1 MVKRRFS
8 RRRKARRSGR
18 DSDEPLHGLASNPI
32 TGFKVVGIGASSG
45 GLNAVS
51 SLLKALPYRTECA
64 FMLVQHLDAAH
75 RGMLAELLSAETSL
89 KVLQATDGIVIK
101 PEHLYIISPE
111 LYMEAEAGRLHLA
124 PPPTQ
129 GDARLSF
136 DFLLYS
142 LAREYGARA
151 VAVILSGTGADG
163 SAAVA
168 SITDAGG
175 LVVVQDPQEA
185 EFDGMPRN
193 AIRSATDPVILP
205 VARMP
210 EAILNRT
217 PVAPA
222 NLRARLATRPERTF
236 PPSGKGSLAESVS
249 RVLLDRYAPAALL
262 IDRRHECLYSTGLLA
277 KFLNV
282 APGSA
287 SHNLFAITPKRL
299 HRKLR
304 SAIQHATEDRKP
316 FVATGAMIENNGDKI
331 HFSIHIEPLIDHGE
345 HYFLVCFVED
355 ISPDHG
361 MERPQG
367 ARADDARVA
376 ELVAELEE
384 TRAELQAAIRNLQT
398 AGEEQQII
406 NAEALSL
413 NEEYQAAN
421 EELVTSQKE
430 LQSSNQGLASV
441 NNQLRE
447 ALESQRAISK
457 DLENILNST
466 DIATLYLDTELNIRF
481 FTPATRSLF
490 NIISSDV
497 GRPLSDFT
505 TLTDDGTL
513 QADAL
518 DVLKSEG
525 AVEREIS
532 ARDDRWY
539 IRRIRPYRTQE
550 GRIEGGVVIFIDVS
564 IQKQILQDREAAK
577 RSAELATQAKSHF
590 LAAASH
596 DLRQPL
602 QTLKLLQG
610 LLEKMVKDEQP
621 RTLVLRMEETLAS
634 MSGILNTVLDINQI
648 EAGMVQPK
656 FESFA
661 ITNLLVRMQKEFF
674 YPARAKG
681 LELRVVPCGLAVRTD
696 PRLLEQILRNLMSN
710 ALKYTLSGKILL
722 GCRRHGSKLRL
733 EVWDTGIGIPE
744 NQIEKIFNEYHQLD
758 MPIRGRDRGL
768 GLGLSIVKRLSDL
781 LGSKISI
788 RSQLQKGSVFSIEI
802 DRAAI
807 DQPLVALPSLE
818 LRTERPQNSPVAS
831 ILIIEDEDAMRDLLR
846 MGLEQAGHTVAT
858 ATNAFEAVTL
868 VKQGRFIPTFV
879 LADYNI
885 SSAMDG
891 LATIENIRNILGR
904 RIPGL
909 ILTGNISSNA
919 LKKYAQHDIPH
930 LNKPVKLREV
940 IQAVDDLLAH
950 SDKGNATDDSHAARS
965 DAALSPLIEVID
977 DELGVRES
985 IRTLFEGMGWAVLT
999 YASAEEFLAGY
1010 DPDRPGCLVLDAY
1023 LLGMSGLELLRIL
1036 KERQHRFPVIV
1047 ITGHSDVRM
1056 AVDAMKH
1063 GAADFIEK
1071 PFSLEDIQ
1079 RSVTTA
1085 LEQVRDT
1092 NDRSGRRDAARTKL
1106 AALTRRQRQI
1116 LDRIILGQPNKI
1128 IAAELG
1134 LSQRTVENHRAS
1146 IMRRT
1151 GSSSFPALLRLV
1163 VMAEE

>member
-1 MVKRRFS
+1 MARRRLS

-18 DSDEPLHGLASNPI
+18 DSGEPSYGLTPDPI
-32 TGFKVVGIGASSG
+32 AGFKVVGIGASSG
-45 GLNAVS
+45 GLNAVR
-51 SLLKALPYRTECA
+51 SLLKALPHRTECA
-64 FMLVQHLDAAH
+64 FILVQQLDGADQS
-75 RGMLAELLSAETSL
+75 LSVELLSAETSL
-89 KVLQATDGIVIK
+89 EVLQATDGVVIE
-101 PEHLYIISPE
+101 PERLYVISPE
-111 LYMEAEAGRLHLA
+111 SYMEAGAGRLHLA
-124 PPPTQ
+124 PPPTD
-129 GDARLSF
+129 GDARSPF

-142 LAREYGARA
+142 LAREYGPRA
-151 VAVILSGTGADG
+151 IAVILSDAGTDS
-163 SAAVA
+163 SAAIG

-175 LVVVQDPQEA
+175 LVVVRDPREA
-185 EFDGMPRN
+185 EFENMPQRD
-193 AIRSATDPVILP
+193 AISSANDPIVLP

-210 EAILNRT
+210 EAILNQI
-217 PVAPA
+217 PAASA
-222 NLRARLATRPERTF
+222 NLRTRLPPLPEAVFRI
-236 PPSGKGSLAESVS
+236 
-249 RVLLDRYAPAALL
+249 LLDRYAPAALL
-262 IDRRHECLYSTGLLA
+262 IDRRHEYLYSTGLMA

-287 SHNLFAITPKRL
+287 SRNLFAITPKRL

-304 SAIQHATEDRKP
+304 SAIQHATDDRKP
-316 FVATGAMIENNGDKI
+316 FVATGAMVETDGGRI
-331 HFSIHIEPLIDHGE
+331 HFSIHVEPLIDHGQQ
-345 HYFLVCFVED
+345 YFLICFVED
-355 ISPDHG
+355 VSPDRRI
-361 MERPQG
+361 EPSQE
-367 ARADDARVA
+367 ARADSVRFA
-376 ELVAELEE
+376 ELATELEE

-398 AGEEQQII
+398 ASEEQQLI

-421 EELVTSQKE
+421 EELTTSQKE
-430 LQSSNQGLASV
+430 LQSLNQGLASM

-447 ALESQRAISK
+447 ALESQRAISR
-457 DLENILNST
+457 DLEHILSNT
-466 DIATLYLDTELNIRF
+466 DIATLYLDNELNIRF

-497 GRPLSDFT
+497 GRPLTDFT

-518 DVLKSEG
+518 EVLKSEG

-550 GRIEGGVVIFIDVS
+550 GRIEGVVVIFIDVS
-564 IQKQILQDREAAK
+564 MQKQILRDREAAK

-610 LLEKMVKDEQP
+610 LLEKTVIDEQS
-621 RTLVLRMEETLAS
+621 RTLVLRMEETLVS

-656 FESFA
+656 LESFA
-661 ITNLLVRMQKEFF
+661 ITNLLDRMQREFF

-696 PRLLEQILRNLMSN
+696 PRLLEQIIRNLLSN

-722 GCRRHGSKLRL
+722 GCRRHGGKLRL

-744 NQIEKIFNEYHQLD
+744 NQTEKIFNEYHQLD
-758 MPIRGRDRGL
+758 ISIRGRDRGL

-802 DRAAI
+802 EQAPVG
-807 DQPLVALPSLE
+807 QPLVVLPSLE
-818 LRTERPQNSPVAS
+818 LRAERPQNSPVAS

-846 MGLEQAGHTVAT
+846 MGLEQAGHTVVT

-868 VKQGRFIPTFV
+868 VKQGRFIPNLV

-891 LATIENIRNILGR
+891 LATIENIRNILGS

-909 ILTGNISSNA
+909 ILTGNISSDA
-919 LKKYAQHDIPH
+919 LRKYAQHDIPH

-940 IQAVDDLLAH
+940 VQAVDDLLR
-950 SDKGNATDDSHAARS
+950 SDKGNATVDGHAAKLGAGLKS
-965 DAALSPLIEVID
+965 TIVVVD
-977 DELGVRES
+977 DEQGVRDS
-985 IRTLFEGMGWAVLT
+985 IRALFERMGWAVLT
-999 YASAEEFLAGY
+999 YASAEEFLADY
-1010 DPDRPGCLVLDAY
+1010 DPDRPSCLVLDAY

-1047 ITGHSDVRM
+1047 ITGHSDVPM

-1071 PFSLEDIQ
+1071 PFSFEDIQ

-1163 VMAEE
+1163 VTAEE